1 MADSDTEHSRSP
13 KRRRIESYDG
23 TPRYSSPDEL
33 AGTPNQNG
41 YSDPRSATFR
51 RDPQE
56 HRDRSYPGSSVD
68 RESPDEL
75 DHTAPIAPESESYES
90 EDDDRDGSATP
101 VPRVRTPVPE
111 KQEAVFVPYRLRAV
125 LRGHKRGVA
134 AVRFSPDGRMIASCC
149 E

>member
-41 YSDPRSATFR
+41 YSEPRSATFR
-51 RDPQE
+51 RDPPE
-56 HRDRSYPGSSVD
+56 RHDRSYPGSSID

-75 DHTAPIAPESESYES
+75 DHTAPIAQESESYE
-90 EDDDRDGSATP
+90 R
-101 VPRVRTPVPE
+101 RR
-111 KQEAVFVPYRLRAV
+111 RLY
-125 LRGHKRGVA
+125 L
-134 AVRFSPDGRMIASCC
+134 FSIG
-149 E
+149 